1 LGRGDRTSAGTLTAG
16 RAEPRTPAGVY
27 STMRFRQL
35 LIVLV
40 CAAPRSAARAQAP
53 SPSGFA
59 AFVATPVVAAAF
71 RQLWLS
77 SLAVREERVACI
89 GGERDADGR
98 SLITRIRPV
107 SVEHADSLGA
117 AAAASVD
124 QCAPPEWFGTVHTH
138 IARSQ
143 TGPFAG
149 FSASDREVIFQWWK
163 RWQTDATFC
172 VLYSDGV
179 GHCEMDGVAAP
190 RWRRDQMILR
200 Y

>member
-1 LGRGDRTSAGTLTAG
+1 
-16 RAEPRTPAGVY
+16 
-27 STMRFRQL
+27 MRFRQL
-35 LIVLV
+35 LIILV

-77 SLAVREERVACI
+77 SLAVREERVAC
-89 GGERDADGR
+89 
-98 SLITRIRPV
+98 ITRIRPV

>member
-1 LGRGDRTSAGTLTAG
+1 
-16 RAEPRTPAGVY
+16 
-27 STMRFRQL
+27 MRLRQL
-35 LIVLV
+35 LLLLV

-59 AFVATPVVAAAF
+59 AFVATPVVVAAF
-71 RQLWLS
+71 HQLWTS
-77 SLAVREERVACI
+77 SLAAGAERVACI

-98 SLITRIRPV
+98 SLITRIQPV
-107 SVEHADSLGA
+107 PVEHADSLGA
-117 AAAASVD
+117 AASVSIQ

-138 IARSQ
+138 IARSE

-163 RWQTDATFC
+163 RWQTDGTFC
-172 VLYSDGV
+172 VLYGEGA